1 MFSLAKPVSLIA
13 LTLLGFTLASCQ
25 ANPTKLEEPEAKTQ
39 AKNTLSSLDENK
51 GVIQG
56 VVTYTENRF
65 LLGNQTLLVMLED
78 VSRQDAP
85 AELISQDKHEIKGQI
100 PLTFAIHYD
109 KRKLQI
115 GHRYNL
121 RAQILDTTTGAIN
134 WLSSQPYPYVPGLTQ
149 DINIKVH
156 SFDSQVRK
164 ASQFQTFMCGKE
176 KLTVL
181 LIGKKIK
188 LTFQGRQWIL
198 PQVQSAS
205 GAKYRTGSIS
215 FWMKGANAI
224 FMETGKPAK
233 RCALEQ

>member
-1 MFSLAKPVSLIA
+1 MFSLAKPFSLSL
-13 LTLLGFTLASCQ
+13 LTLLGFALASCQ
-25 ANPTKLEEPEAKTQ
+25 ANPTKPEEKAVKTQ
-39 AKNTLSSLDENK
+39 ATNTLSGLDENK
-51 GVIQG
+51 VVIQG

-78 VSRQDAP
+78 VSRQDVP

-109 KRKLQI
+109 KRKLKV

-121 RAQILDTTTGAIN
+121 RAQILDTTTGAVN
-134 WLSSQPYPYVPGLTQ
+134 WLSPQPYPYVPGLTTN
-149 DINIKVH
+149 INIKVR

-164 ASQFQTFMCGKE
+164 ASQFQTFICGKE

-181 LIGKKIK
+181 LIGNKIQ
-188 LTFQGRQWIL
+188 LNFQGRQWIL
-198 PQVQSAS
+198 PQVKSAS
-205 GAKYRTGSIS
+205 GAKYQTGSIS
-215 FWMKGANAI
+215 FWMKGSNAV